1 MRGLNGEK
9 SRFHL
14 LTLPLRSRL
23 DPLPRSLCL
32 GFAPLTALSSQ
43 FIRIIGIRYC
53 SGGCR
58 SRYQIGQ
65 FMNTTAVRS
74 ATWATIELLC
84 RFPVSYQ
91 SDEIYE
97 CGNRLWFASAKRAD
111 CPSPRTIHCCRRKTT
126 TANLKPISE
135 FSWRGE
141 FETSIHFADLAPY
154 HHCRPV
160 TDLLLILIDKKN
172 TNPLFHFVR

>member
-1 MRGLNGEK
+1 M
-9 SRFHL
+9 
-14 LTLPLRSRL
+14 
-23 DPLPRSLCL
+23 
-32 GFAPLTALSSQ
+32 
-43 FIRIIGIRYC
+43 
-53 SGGCR
+53 
-58 SRYQIGQ
+58 
-65 FMNTTAVRS
+65 RS
-74 ATWATIELLC
+74 ATWATIELLG
-84 RFPVSYQ
+84 RLPVSYQ
-91 SDEIYE
+91 SDKTYE

-160 TDLLLILIDKKN
+160 TDLLLILIEKIKTRTPCSILLGSSFLISSWLNLLTFLRVGLPDS
-172 TNPLFHFVR
+172 TRGVSQTLRACFRWVSQTLRRRVSQTLA